1 MGYRA
6 RQGGSLRANVVKR
19 FETRQLILVELLSGL
34 SSTNSA
40 RLQRQALNVALG
52 PSRTS
57 SMAGWQLDD

>member
-52 PSRTS
+52 PS
-57 SMAGWQLDD
+57 SMAG